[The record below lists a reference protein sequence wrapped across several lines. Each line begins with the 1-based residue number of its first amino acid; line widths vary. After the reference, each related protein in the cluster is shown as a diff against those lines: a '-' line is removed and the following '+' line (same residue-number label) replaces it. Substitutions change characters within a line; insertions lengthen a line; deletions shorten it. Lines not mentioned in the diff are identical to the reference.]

1 MNDTVTHFTF
11 GKPIGFINAECD
23 VDGLI
28 VAPHSMAIM
37 TGLIAALPW
46 LSDPLVKNPFL
57 KRFLLPGP
65 RNRTGSGRF
74 MAVSAILLSDAD
86 IEATSD

>member
-28 VAPHSMAIM
+28 AAPHSMAIM